1 MAPALGG
8 HGSAEALQIY
18 LEKRYLERYVMI
30 VHISLSVFSLDPK
43 AKPVF
48 IRFAMADAAE
58 SGGVAGAM

>member
-18 LEKRYLERYVMI
+18 LEMRYLEKYLMI

-43 AKPVF
+43 ATPVV
-48 IRFAMADAAE
+48 IRFAKADAAE